1 MKKFNFYNFFVFS
14 MLFFFFSCNTTKVY
28 VDVLK
33 PPAINLGIEY
43 DTILIFNRTTTNTP
57 KYGKK
62 LIYKFFFAKNFK
74 RDITASEIC
83 IDAFINSVNDSGKKK
98 ALKITNENIS
108 GSDGILI
115 PLELE
120 KNEIDLLS
128 MNHSNNN
135 ILVSL
140 EMFRSGYFKEY
151 CNEETFEYITI
162 STTWRTYNISDYTV
176 LDRFINEYSFETS
189 YIKPNKKFKGHF
201 KQIFTV
207 SEIVG
212 YDYASR
218 ISPTWFTE
226 PRYIYKTSDKNLN
239 KAAKFALQNHWNEAA
254 EIWFKLSESENIKI
268 SSYSLYNLGV
278 YYEITGN
285 IDLSVDYL
293 KKAYRIYPTRMIYD
307 YLMLLEKRKQEI
319 QILDKP

>member
-1 MKKFNFYNFFVFS
+1 MFF
-14 MLFFFFSCNTTKVY
+14 
-28 VDVLK
+28 D
-33 PPAINLGIEY
+33 
-43 DTILIFNRTTTNTP
+43 
-57 KYGKK
+57 
-62 LIYKFFFAKNFK
+62 KNFK

-83 IDAFINSVNDSGKKK
+83 IDAFINSVNYSGKKN
-98 ALKITNENIS
+98 AVKIINKNIS
-108 GSDGILI
+108 GGDGILI

-120 KNEIDLLS
+120 KNEIDILS

-140 EMFRSGYFKEY
+140 EMFRSDYVKEY
-151 CNEETFEYITI
+151 YNEETFEYITI

-176 LDRFINEYSFETS
+176 LDRFINEYFFETK
-189 YIKPNKKFKGHF
+189 YIKPNKKFKGRF
-201 KQIFTV
+201 KLFFTV

-239 KAAKFALQNHWNEAA
+239 SAAKFALQNHWNEAA
-254 EIWFKLSESENIKI
+254 EIWFNFSESENKKL

-278 YYEITGN
+278 YHEITGN
-285 IDLSVDYL
+285 IDLSVDYV
-293 KKAYRIYPTRMIYD
+293 KKAYRIYPTKIMYD

-319 QILDKP
+319 QILNNP